1 MNTILMKRFGKTL
14 TDRQYGKQMAQELL
28 KTEEFPITLDFSE
41 VIALGSSFGDEI
53 ISMMKSQQKPPF
65 HISNANLAV
74 KHCLQ
79 KIAID
84 YNVSLTFNS

>member
-1 MNTILMKRFGKTL
+1 MNIILMKRFGKTL

-28 KTEEFPITLDFSE
+28 KTEEFLWHWILH

-53 ISMMKSQQKPPF
+53 INMMKSKREPPF

-74 KHCLQ
+74 KHCL
-79 KIAID
+79 KNVATG
-84 YNVSLTFNS
+84 YNVSLTFND

>member
-1 MNTILMKRFGKTL
+1 MNVILMKRFGKTL

-28 KTEEFPITLDFSE
+28 KTEEFPVALDFTD

-53 ISMMKSQQKPPF
+53 INVIKIKQKPPF

-74 KHCLQ
+74 KHCL
-79 KIAID
+79 KNIATD
-84 YNVSLTFNS
+84 YNVSLTFND